1 MNKIVQ
7 NLGLAAVVVCS
18 QIEPAIA
25 AGTWMPKA
33 FPIESTRIQA
43 DTPTLPL
50 FGHTVFCLSYP
61 NECRAKSVMFRRG
74 RIKLDERRR
83 EELTSVNYSVNRAIT
98 PTRGPTYVIEQ
109 RWQVSPERG
118 DCNDYAVT
126 KRHELIRK
134 GWPSSAL
141 LLAEVVTN
149 WGEHHL
155 VLVARARE
163 GDFVLDNL
171 TDRIRLWSKASYRW
185 VKIQS
190 GRDPK
195 LWSAVRSDMLSASI
209 K

>member
-1 MNKIVQ
+1 M
-7 NLGLAAVVVCS
+7 
-18 QIEPAIA
+18 
-25 AGTWMPKA
+25 
-33 FPIESTRIQA
+33 RIHS
-43 DTPTLPL
+43 DKPTLPL
-50 FGHTVFCLSYP
+50 FGHAVFCLSYP
-61 NECRAKSVMFRRG
+61 EECRVKGVTFRRG

-83 EELTSVNYSVNRAIT
+83 DELTKVNYSINRAIT
-98 PTRGPTYVIEQ
+98 PTIGPTNVIEQ
-109 RWQVSPERG
+109 KWKISPERG

-126 KRHELIRK
+126 KRHELLTK

-155 VLVARARE
+155 VLVVRTRE

-171 TDRIRLWSKASYRW
+171 TDRIRHWSETSYRW

-195 LWSAVRSDMLSASI
+195 LWSTIGGDSQLVSI